1 MFSRSARVLGDVN
14 RAQTQPKIAESH
26 LHLQI
31 SRGPQTSREPQ
42 RHHHPH
48 SDLLRADPALIYTRT
63 ARGHS
68 LRVDTKPQSWVG
80 RPPPPTNRPCRLRR
94 LFCPALHGVK
104 LLDPWLT
111 NCAAPK
117 NKKVEKMSLGDF
129 LGDQCRRPPPCRWMR
144 RPLTR
149 V

>member
-1 MFSRSARVLGDVN
+1 MFQFSRSARVLGDVN
-14 RAQTQPKIAESH
+14 GAQTQPKIAESH

-80 RPPPPTNRPCRLRR
+80 RPPLPTQQPVQAAAAFLPRSARRQIAGPMADELRS
-94 LFCPALHGVK
+94 A
-104 LLDPWLT
+104 
-111 NCAAPK
+111 
-117 NKKVEKMSLGDF
+117 
-129 LGDQCRRPPPCRWMR
+129 
-144 RPLTR
+144 
-149 V
+149 